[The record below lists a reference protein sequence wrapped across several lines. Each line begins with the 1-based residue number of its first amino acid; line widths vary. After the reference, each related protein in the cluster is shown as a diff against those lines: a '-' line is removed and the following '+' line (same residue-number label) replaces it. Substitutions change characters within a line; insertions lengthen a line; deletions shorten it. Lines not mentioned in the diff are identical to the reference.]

1 MTKAFSSDIFVNYV
15 LCAVEPNYIQNIF
28 KTIDSLSVEKH
39 FPIIGSST
47 NFEVAN

>member
-1 MTKAFSSDIFVNYV
+1 MAFSSDILVNYV
-15 LCAVEPNYIQNIF
+15 LCAIDPNYIQNIF
-28 KTIDSLSVEKH
+28 KTIDNLSAEEH

>member
-1 MTKAFSSDIFVNYV
+1 MTKAFFSDIFKNYV
-15 LCAVEPNYIQNIF
+15 LCAVDPNYIQNIF
-28 KTIDSLSVEKH
+28 KTIDSLCAEEH

>member
-15 LCAVEPNYIQNIF
+15 LCAIDPKFIQNIF
-28 KTIDSLSVEKH
+28 KIFDSLSAEKH

-47 NFEVAN
+47 NFKVVN